1 MADNRVVTLRL
12 SLGGGW
18 SLEFNLMVTH
28 NNNKASS
35 VRERIE
41 SPGDGWGGAS
51 TYIHPLSL
59 IRVSEHISGSRL
71 FFLTDTATQKQPRRA
86 RSSRRW

>member
-41 SPGDGWGGAS
+41 SPGDGWGVLAPTFIPS
-51 TYIHPLSL
+51 PLS
-59 IRVSEHISGSRL
+59 VSVNT
-71 FFLTDTATQKQPRRA
+71 FLEAD
-86 RSSRRW
+86 SSS